1 MTIDR
6 NIRYREQDLRLED
19 GDQGNLLRT
28 ETPYL
33 MELKAGDA
41 LPIEMAR
48 ILSELKIFPSS
59 FSKYGEAYRVSHSRA
74 DVSVQTA
81 CR

>member
-1 MTIDR
+1 MEALK
-6 NIRYREQDLRLED
+6 IRVEEL
-19 GDQGNLLRT
+19 GD
-28 ETPYL
+28 EKIK
-33 MELKAGDA
+33 ELKAGDA

-74 DVSVQTA
+74 AASVRAA